1 VHHRMVERLACGS
14 SPVHLLDPRTKLLAA
29 LLIIFL
35 LALLPDDGFVFYVPA
50 GLLVLAVMIL
60 ARLPWWFVF
69 SRTLMVL
76 PFLLLVALFLPWA
89 YGQEALW
96 CIGRDGLCVH
106 REGLLLAASIAVK
119 GVISILW
126 VEMVIFTTP
135 ILDLLAGLRSLKVPR
150 VVLETLSF
158 LFRYLDLVVDEGQRL
173 KRARWARLAARERHL
188 AWRSGGGIIGRAFL
202 RALRRAERIWLAM
215 QARGYR
221 GELVTMKTLS
231 FRPADLLLAAAV
243 LAAALATSALVWRMV

>member
-1 VHHRMVERLACGS
+1 VHHRMVERLACGRS
-14 SPVHLLDPRTKLLAA
+14 AVHLLDPRSKLLAA

-35 LALLPDDGFVFYVPA
+35 LALLPDDRFVLYVPA
-50 GLLVLAVMIL
+50 GLVVLGVIAL

-76 PFLLLVALFLPWA
+76 PFLILVAVFLPWT
-89 YGQEALW
+89 YGQETLW
-96 CIGRDGLCVH
+96 CFGGDGLCVH
-106 REGLLLAASIAVK
+106 REGLLLAASLAVK

-126 VEMVIFTTP
+126 VEMVVFTTP
-135 ILDLLAGLRSLKVPR
+135 IIDLLAGLRSLKVPP

-158 LFRYLDLVVDEGQRL
+158 LFRYLDLIVDEGQRL
-173 KRARWARLAARERHL
+173 KRARRARLAGRGRRM

-202 RALRRAERIWLAM
+202 RAVRRAERIWLAM

-221 GELVTMKTLS
+221 GELLTMKMIS
-231 FRPADLLLAAAV
+231 FRPADLLLVVAVLAAV
-243 LAAALATSALVWRMV
+243 LASCALLWKVV